1 MKKKKSRKK
10 WIILGVVLVIV
21 ILIVVGFIRMRENL
35 EALAKTTYD
44 IVDVERGT
52 IEVKVKGAGA
62 AQPLVDQTVYAPF
75 TGTVQDVR
83 AEDGDVVAQ
92 GDVIAV
98 FTSDALDTERDAT
111 QQQIDEVDAA
121 IATMR
126 STSGS
131 DVVRSPVEGT
141 VKAIYADVGD
151 MVDVVVDQYG
161 ALAVVCPDD
170 VMQTAVPAGDVSPGD
185 SVTVTVGETSVT
197 GMVHDIDAN
206 TSLATVRFDDDDFD
220 VNAEALVTGEDGVA
234 MGAGVVDVANPVYIT
249 ARGGVIDDVY
259 EDAGDSVSRGGKL
272 FGVDGE
278 ILSAELYAQI
288 EAREGLMD
296 DLADIDADIASLTV
310 RAPSAGVVS
319 GLELNPE
326 QIVQEGTPLFTIE
339 SNDQIKIDVDIDELD
354 IAGISVGQE
363 AEVEFDAL
371 PEKTYTATVVKINPI
386 GVAVNNVTN
395 FTITLQIDSAPEI
408 LLGMSADV
416 EIVSQRADNVL
427 VIPQE
432 AIQVID
438 GEKYVVFE
446 EDVDEELLFTPATH
460 KVVTGITDGV
470 MIEVLSGLGE
480 GDRVAV
486 PQARQLTP
494 QEMQQQMM
502 MGRYGDDEE

>member
-1 MKKKKSRKK
+1 
-10 WIILGVVLVIV
+10 
-21 ILIVVGFIRMRENL
+21 
-35 EALAKTTYD
+35 
-44 IVDVERGT
+44 
-52 IEVKVKGAGA
+52 
-62 AQPLVDQTVYAPF
+62 
-75 TGTVQDVR
+75 
-83 AEDGDVVAQ
+83 
-92 GDVIAV
+92 
-98 FTSDALDTERDAT
+98 
-111 QQQIDEVDAA
+111 
-121 IATMR
+121 
-126 STSGS
+126 
-131 DVVRSPVEGT
+131 
-141 VKAIYADVGD
+141 
-151 MVDVVVDQYG
+151 
-161 ALAVVCPDD
+161 
-170 VMQTAVPAGDVSPGD
+170 
-185 SVTVTVGETSVT
+185 
-197 GMVHDIDAN
+197 
-206 TSLATVRFDDDDFD
+206 
-220 VNAEALVTGEDGVA
+220 
-234 MGAGVVDVANPVYIT
+234 
-249 ARGGVIDDVY
+249 
-259 EDAGDSVSRGGKL
+259 VSRGGKL

-288 EAREGLMD
+288 EARDGLMD